1 MLTTAFAQQM
11 RVNITRRQNPLP
23 PQISIYYEN
32 PARFFDISVTNV
44 DADTPVPVRLEV
56 SLVGPIAGNAD
67 AWPAASDSYFTL
79 NYNQSLPSSFI
90 IPPKQTRFFNSSEL
104 SSHLMGYP
112 TSSRYAGGAMRATI
126 RLSDGHDVLA
136 LCGSSELARGEVGE
150 DVYLCW
156 NPDEAPVVRA

>member
-1 MLTTAFAQQM
+1 M

-23 PQISIYYEN
+23 PQISVYYEN
-32 PARFFDISVTNV
+32 PGRFFDISVTNV

-90 IPPKQTRFFNSSEL
+90 IPPKQTRFFSS
-104 SSHLMGYP
+104 
-112 TSSRYAGGAMRATI
+112 
-126 RLSDGHDVLA
+126 
-136 LCGSSELARGEVGE
+136 
-150 DVYLCW
+150 
-156 NPDEAPVVRA
+156 